1 MLKVF
6 VLCPHCSKPHTA
18 DIKVCPTTGK
28 ALSTKLHDP
37 KPPKAWT
44 KHPLVGK
51 KLGEKYL
58 IRGVLGEGGAGIVF
72 DAVNTALNRP
82 VAIKVVTSNRS
93 GSTRAMLRLE
103 QEARIAGSIGHP
115 NICDVLDVDKT
126 SDGRPYLVMER
137 LTGASLAQRLRAGA
151 IPTRLVLEIMTQV
164 LSGLATAHKAN
175 VLHRDIK
182 PHNIFLSERAGMDPV
197 AKILDFGF
205 AKLLAGGS
213 LVHTARGIAL
223 GTPIYM
229 SPEQLRAEPLD
240 ARTDLFSSGIVFYEC
255 LTRRRPFKGSILGQI
270 GGPSNYQTPIPLCEI
285 RTDLDL
291 RFQEVAEKAMHP
303 DREKRYQSALA
314 FQKDVLSLRPLL
326 RDSTSIKRESWFPW
340 IAPAEPESSTTS
352 TGVAARSVEVIFDE
366 ERAASDDGART
377 LAEEEDADD
386 ETEVR

>member
-6 VLCPHCSKPHTA
+6 VLCPHCQKPHTV
-18 DIKVCPTTGK
+18 DIKTCPTTGK
-28 ALSTKLHDP
+28 PLSTKLHDP

-82 VAIKVVTSNRS
+82 VAIKLVTANRS

-115 NICDVLDVDKT
+115 NICDVLDVDKL

-137 LTGASLAQRLRAGA
+137 LTGASLAQRLKAGA
-151 IPTRLVLEIMTQV
+151 IPTRLVLEIMTQI
-164 LSGLATAHKAN
+164 LSGLATAHKSN

-182 PHNIFLSERAGMDPV
+182 PHNIFLSERVGSDPV

-240 ARTDLFSSGIVFYEC
+240 ARTDLFSCGIVFYEC
-255 LTRRRPFKGSILGQI
+255 LTRRRPFKGSVLGQV
-270 GGPSNYQTPIPLCEI
+270 GGPGNYQAPIPLREL
-285 RTDLDL
+285 RPDLDEA
-291 RFQEVAEKAMHP
+291 FQEVVERAMNP
-303 DREKRYQSALA
+303 DRERRFQSALE
-314 FQKDVLSLRPLL
+314 FQKEVLALRPLL

-340 IAPAEPESSTTS
+340 IAPAEDSSTTS
-352 TGVAARSVEVIFDE
+352 TGVAARSVEVVFEDE
-366 ERAASDDGART
+366 GTETLPETDD
-377 LAEEEDADD
+377 DHDD
-386 ETEVR
+386 ETSPR